1 MWSHFNQG
9 DYARSEP
16 VDRHSAT
23 VREMTTMS
31 NDLEPSKPE
40 PLEPKSSD
48 SQFKDDNGSQFKDAN
63 GSEPATDSTNS
74 NSTRSMGLGMTV
86 IAWVILL
93 AMLVVYFTSEEKRQA
108 NPNQQPNTEIIDGQ
122 QTLVLQANRQNH
134 FVVTGK
140 VNGSKAMLLL
150 DTGATRVAVPED
162 MADALGLV
170 KGRPGYAQTANGQ
183 VRTYN
188 TRIDRLEMG
197 NIVLLNVAADI
208 NPGMNGMNGLLLGMS
223 ALSQIEFT
231 QRDGQLF
238 LSQ

>member
-1 MWSHFNQG
+1 
-9 DYARSEP
+9 
-16 VDRHSAT
+16 
-23 VREMTTMS
+23 MS

-40 PLEPKSSD
+40 RLEPDSLEPESLEPERLKQKPLDSKSSD
-48 SQFKDDNGSQFKDAN
+48 SQFKD
-63 GSEPATDSTNS
+63 ATDPS
-74 NSTRSMGLGMTV
+74 NNNPTRSMGLGMTV

-93 AMLVVYFTSEEKRQA
+93 GMLVVYFTGEEKRQA

-162 MADALGLV
+162 MAQALGLV

-183 VRTYN
+183 VRTYS

-238 LSQ
+238 LTQ

>member
-1 MWSHFNQG
+1 
-9 DYARSEP
+9 
-16 VDRHSAT
+16 
-23 VREMTTMS
+23 MS

-40 PLEPKSSD
+40 RLEPECLEPESLESERLKQKPLDSKSSD
-48 SQFKDDNGSQFKDAN
+48 SQFKD
-63 GSEPATDSTNS
+63 ATDPS
-74 NSTRSMGLGMTV
+74 NNNPTRSMGLGMTV

-93 AMLVVYFTSEEKRQA
+93 GMLVVYFTGEEKRQA

-162 MADALGLV
+162 MAQALGLV

-183 VRTYN
+183 VRTYS

-238 LSQ
+238 LTQ

>member
-48 SQFKDDNGSQFKDAN
+48 SQFKDAN

-74 NSTRSMGLGMTV
+74 NPARSMGLGMTV

-93 AMLVVYFTSEEKRQA
+93 AMLVVYFTSEEKRQT

-162 MADALGLV
+162 MAQALGLV

-183 VRTYN
+183 VRTYS

-197 NIVLLNVAADI
+197 DIVLLNVAADI

-238 LSQ
+238 LTQ

>member
-1 MWSHFNQG
+1 
-9 DYARSEP
+9 
-16 VDRHSAT
+16 
-23 VREMTTMS
+23 
-31 NDLEPSKPE
+31 
-40 PLEPKSSD
+40 
-48 SQFKDDNGSQFKDAN
+48 
-63 GSEPATDSTNS
+63 
-74 NSTRSMGLGMTV
+74 MGLGMTV

-93 AMLVVYFTSEEKRQA
+93 GMLVVYFTGEEKRQA

-140 VNGSKAMLLL
+140 ENGSKAMLLL

-162 MADALGLV
+162 MAQALGLV

-183 VRTYN
+183 VRTYS

-238 LSQ
+238 LTQ

>member
-1 MWSHFNQG
+1 
-9 DYARSEP
+9 
-16 VDRHSAT
+16 
-23 VREMTTMS
+23 MS
-31 NDLEPSKPE
+31 NDLEPLKPEPQKPESSKPE

-48 SQFKDDNGSQFKDAN
+48 SQFKDFNSSQFKDAN
-63 GSEPATDSTNS
+63 GSATNSTNS
-74 NSTRSMGLGMTV
+74 NPTRSMGLGMTV

-93 AMLVVYFTSEEKRQA
+93 AMLVVYFTGEEKRQA

-162 MADALGLV
+162 MAQALGLV

-183 VRTYN
+183 VRTYS

-238 LSQ
+238 LTQ

>member
-1 MWSHFNQG
+1 
-9 DYARSEP
+9 
-16 VDRHSAT
+16 
-23 VREMTTMS
+23 MS

-40 PLEPKSSD
+40 RLEPESLEPERLEPERLKQKPLDSKSSD
-48 SQFKDDNGSQFKDAN
+48 SQFKD
-63 GSEPATDSTNS
+63 ATDPS
-74 NSTRSMGLGMTV
+74 NNNPTRSMGLGMTV

-93 AMLVVYFTSEEKRQA
+93 GMLVVYFTGEEKRQA

-162 MADALGLV
+162 MAQALGLV

-183 VRTYN
+183 VRTYS

-238 LSQ
+238 LTQ

>member
-1 MWSHFNQG
+1 
-9 DYARSEP
+9 
-16 VDRHSAT
+16 
-23 VREMTTMS
+23 MS

-40 PLEPKSSD
+40 RLEPDSLEPDSLESERLKQKPLDSKSSD
-48 SQFKDDNGSQFKDAN
+48 SQFKD
-63 GSEPATDSTNS
+63 ATDPS
-74 NSTRSMGLGMTV
+74 NNNPTRSMGLGMTV

-93 AMLVVYFTSEEKRQA
+93 GMLVVYFTGEEKRQA

-162 MADALGLV
+162 MAQALGLV

-183 VRTYN
+183 VRTYS

-238 LSQ
+238 LTQ

>member
-1 MWSHFNQG
+1 
-9 DYARSEP
+9 
-16 VDRHSAT
+16 
-23 VREMTTMS
+23 MS

-40 PLEPKSSD
+40 RLEPDSLEPERLEPERLEQKPLDSKSSD
-48 SQFKDDNGSQFKDAN
+48 SQFKD
-63 GSEPATDSTNS
+63 ATDPS
-74 NSTRSMGLGMTV
+74 NNNPTRSMGLGMTV

-93 AMLVVYFTSEEKRQA
+93 GMLVVYFTGEEKRQA

-162 MADALGLV
+162 MAQALGLV

-183 VRTYN
+183 VRTYS

-238 LSQ
+238 LTQ

>member
-1 MWSHFNQG
+1 
-9 DYARSEP
+9 
-16 VDRHSAT
+16 
-23 VREMTTMS
+23 MS

-40 PLEPKSSD
+40 RLEPDSLEPERLEPERLKQKPLDSKSSD
-48 SQFKDDNGSQFKDAN
+48 SQFKD
-63 GSEPATDSTNS
+63 ATDPS
-74 NSTRSMGLGMTV
+74 NNNPTRSMGLGMTV

-93 AMLVVYFTSEEKRQA
+93 GMLVVYFTGEEKRQA

-162 MADALGLV
+162 MAQALGLV

-183 VRTYN
+183 VRTYS

-223 ALSQIEFT
+223 ALSKIEFT

-238 LSQ
+238 LTQ

>member
-31 NDLEPSKPE
+31 NDLEPLKPEPKKPE
-40 PLEPKSSD
+40 PLEPNVSD
-48 SQFKDDNGSQFKDAN
+48 SQFKDASGS
-63 GSEPATDSTNS
+63 STDSAPDSDNS
-74 NSTRSMGLGMTV
+74 NPTRSMGLGMTV

-93 AMLVVYFTSEEKRQA
+93 AMLAVYFTGEEKRQA
-108 NPNQQPNTEIIDGQ
+108 NPNQQPNTQLIEGR

-188 TRIDRLEMG
+188 TRIDRLELG
-197 NIVLLNVAADI
+197 DIVLLNVAADI

>member
-1 MWSHFNQG
+1 
-9 DYARSEP
+9 
-16 VDRHSAT
+16 
-23 VREMTTMS
+23 MS
-31 NDLEPSKPE
+31 NDLEPLKPDPKKPE
-40 PLEPKSSD
+40 PLEPNVSD
-48 SQFKDDNGSQFKDAN
+48 SQFKDAKGSQFKDGNGSQFKDGN
-63 GSEPATDSTNS
+63 GFATDSTNS
-74 NSTRSMGLGMTV
+74 NPARSMGLGMTV

-93 AMLVVYFTSEEKRQA
+93 AMLVVYFTGEEKRQA
-108 NPNQQPNTEIIDGQ
+108 NPNQQPNTQLIERR

-183 VRTYN
+183 VRTYS

-197 NIVLLNVAADI
+197 DIVLLNVAADI

>member
-1 MWSHFNQG
+1 
-9 DYARSEP
+9 
-16 VDRHSAT
+16 
-23 VREMTTMS
+23 MS
-31 NDLEPSKPE
+31 NDLESKNSTPSDAKTPD
-40 PLEPKSSD
+40 SQFSD
-48 SQFKDDNGSQFKDAN
+48 SQFKDSQFKDSDQPSDAN
-63 GSEPATDSTNS
+63 TTNNPS
-74 NSTRSMGLGMTV
+74 RSMGLGMTV

-93 AMLVVYFTSEEKRQA
+93 AMLVIYFTGEEQRQA
-108 NPNQQPNTEIIDGQ
+108 NPNQNPDMQNIDGR

-162 MADALGLV
+162 MAQALGLV

-197 NIVLLNVAADI
+197 NIVLHNVAADI

-238 LSQ
+238 LVQ

>member
-1 MWSHFNQG
+1 
-9 DYARSEP
+9 
-16 VDRHSAT
+16 
-23 VREMTTMS
+23 MS

-40 PLEPKSSD
+40 RLEPESLEPESLEPERLKQKPLDSKSSD
-48 SQFKDDNGSQFKDAN
+48 SQFKD
-63 GSEPATDSTNS
+63 ATDPS
-74 NSTRSMGLGMTV
+74 NNNPTRSMGLGMTV

-93 AMLVVYFTSEEKRQA
+93 GMLVVYFTGEEKRQA

-162 MADALGLV
+162 MAQALGLV

-183 VRTYN
+183 VRTYS

-238 LSQ
+238 LTQ

>member
-1 MWSHFNQG
+1 
-9 DYARSEP
+9 
-16 VDRHSAT
+16 
-23 VREMTTMS
+23 MS
-31 NDLEPSKPE
+31 NDLEPTETTSNDAKAP
-40 PLEPKSSD
+40 D
-48 SQFKDDNGSQFKDAN
+48 SQFSDSKFNDSKFTESKFTESKFDDSD
-63 GSEPATDSTNS
+63 TNNNAS
-74 NSTRSMGLGMTV
+74 RSMGLGMTV

-93 AMLVVYFTSEEKRQA
+93 AMLVIYFTGEERRQA
-108 NPNQQPNTEIIDGQ
+108 NPNQQPNTETIDGQ

-140 VNGSKAMLLL
+140 VNGNKAMLLL

-162 MADALGLV
+162 MALSLGLV
-170 KGRPGYAQTANGQ
+170 KGRPGFAQTANGQ

-197 NIVLLNVAADI
+197 NIVLHNVAADI

-238 LSQ
+238 LTQ